1 MNTGCD
7 DSTEYRCVSL
17 RTMQFSEIASRLT
30 GFSIPI
36 FGISWTPPTPDVV
49 EARKVHI
56 FLEDRRVL
64 YNPLEV
70 EVPEHCIDSVLQIR
84 QFLTDVLGEGGIG
97 DELAANLQ
105 AMRAACRRFLGS
117 SGSFDASRNV
127 VDMHGIFITPHDIG
141 FNQAL
146 GELRSVFG
154 LHIAQ
159 IAVKYGID
167 LEEELAFLAHTV
179 DTALPVEPGED

>member
-30 GFSIPI
+30 GVSTPI
-36 FGISWTPPTPDVV
+36 FGISWTPPTADVIV
-49 EARKVHI
+49 ARKV
-56 FLEDRRVL
+56 LM
-64 YNPLEV
+64 V

-84 QFLTDVLGEGGIG
+84 QFLTDVLGEGEIG
-97 DELAANLQ
+97 DELAANLRV
-105 AMRAACRRFLGS
+105 MRAACRRFLDS

-127 VDMHGIFITPHDIG
+127 VDMHGIFITSHDIG

-146 GELRSVFG
+146 GILRSVFG

-167 LEEELAFLAHTV
+167 LEEELAYLAHTV